1 MNIEVNV
8 KSSEIKPIRI
18 ENISK
23 GTGFQITQGPNHPIF
38 IMDSWDDD
46 YNYAID
52 TAKLRVQTLNKAI
65 MVYPVQIKSVKLE
78 IELV

>member
-1 MNIEVNV
+1 MNVEVKV
-8 KSSEIKPIRI
+8 KSSETKPVRI

-23 GTGFQITQGPNHPIF
+23 GMGFQITLGPDYPIY

-46 YNYAID
+46 YNYAIN
-52 TAKLRVQTLNKAI
+52 TATLTVQTLNKAI
-65 MVYPVQIKSVKLE
+65 MVYPVQIKNVKLE